1 MQLFNETEKKS
12 VVRRRLGRLF
22 GSIPGGYPPL
32 LSVEGPG
39 DDERAKLLLIHKNC
53 EVLLRVVD

>member
-1 MQLFNETEKKS
+1 MHQKLFNETEKKRR
-12 VVRRRLGRLF
+12 VVRRRLVRLF

-39 DDERAKLLLIHKNC
+39 DDERAKLLLIYI
-53 EVLLRVVD
+53 

>member
-39 DDERAKLLLIHKNC
+39 DDERAKLLLILYKELC
-53 EVLLRVVD
+53 